1 MTKIPFSSQYRRLNR
16 RMEDLSPVSNALLAG
31 VIFFAFWMGSSVVF
45 GAESLQQ
52 SALMG
57 VISALAISAIHYWVR
72 YMDYPS

>member
-1 MTKIPFSSQYRRLNR
+1 MTNVPFSSHYRRLNQR
-16 RMEDLSPVSNALLAG
+16 LEDLSPVSNALLAG

-57 VISALAISAIHYWVR
+57 VISALAVSAIHYWVR
-72 YMDYPS
+72 YIDYRS